1 MYARVCR
8 ECSEYHQDII
18 QKKINKGCITGVML
32 TTDKDECY
40 LEHMHEEEGTVPKN
54 RMKVKFKEPDTW
66 TYSEGVVD
74 LQGYSSLLELLN
86 NSRYISI
93 ELSDD
98 TRCINTDH
106 LICVWENTDND

>member
-1 MYARVCR
+1 M
-8 ECSEYHQDII
+8 
-18 QKKINKGCITGVML
+18 KKISKGVIYDVSITS
-32 TTDKDECY
+32 DKDACY
-40 LEHMHEEEGTVPKN
+40 LDYMHEEEEEEVQKDK
-54 RMKVKFKEPDTW
+54 MKIKFKEPDTW

-86 NSRYISI
+86 NSRYISV

-106 LICVWENTDND
+106 LICVWENTDKDEEEDD